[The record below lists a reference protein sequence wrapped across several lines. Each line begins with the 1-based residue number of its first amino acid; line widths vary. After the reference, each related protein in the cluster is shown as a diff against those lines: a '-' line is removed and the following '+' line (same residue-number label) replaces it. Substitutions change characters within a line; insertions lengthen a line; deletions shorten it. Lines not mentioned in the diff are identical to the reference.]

1 MIKQNDNFNA
11 VISME
16 VIGKLSAIGFDIE
29 YDSTA
34 LEYQGHELN
43 QVFTSEV
50 INQNIERPNII
61 SIGLNNVSGYF
72 ENRTEPELFKIKF
85 KALAAGE
92 TLIKFVPGE
101 ILLDDDEITELVEQ
115 TWNDT
120 TMTIEKM
127 NEVVKLVMRILI
139 EEISAGAV

>member
-72 ENRTEPELFKIKF
+72 ENRTESELFKIKF

-139 EEISAGAV
+139 EEISTEAA